1 MPPMA
6 SMRAARP
13 NGLSPASSRD
23 STGLPGKQLM
33 QGDLLRFPHYQAG
46 DLPRTV
52 MRLVRTGIT
61 ITISGKK
68 PCVDFCRDQA
78 ENAAAKRGGTGEGVA
93 AAAPSSG
100 EVWRAVEEVR
110 SEYATQPRRGRFT

>member
-23 STGLPGKQLM
+23 STGLPGKRLM
-33 QGDLLRFPHYQAG
+33 QGDLLRFTHYQAG
-46 DLPRTV
+46 GLPRTV
-52 MRLVRTGIT
+52 IRLVRTGIT

-68 PCVDFCRDQA
+68 PCVDF
-78 ENAAAKRGGTGEGVA
+78 
-93 AAAPSSG
+93 
-100 EVWRAVEEVR
+100 
-110 SEYATQPRRGRFT
+110 